1 MCIGEVLAVYF
12 DFLIFKSNFIC
23 GEVYVCVLVEIFT
36 VVFEKNRDLLVFEQR
51 KCLFG
56 VGWYSQKPYLLA
68 LRFCIFRDQISPF
81 LLLVYCRLCR
91 STAEHMCGPATF
103 LALSTHPFTISG
115 EAARCCV
122 KL

>member
-56 VGWYSQKPYLLA
+56 VGWYSQKPYLLKVLPSLA
-68 LRFCIFRDQISPF
+68 RPAAAFRFNFG
-81 LLLVYCRLCR
+81 L
-91 STAEHMCGPATF
+91 
-103 LALSTHPFTISG
+103 
-115 EAARCCV
+115 
-122 KL
+122 